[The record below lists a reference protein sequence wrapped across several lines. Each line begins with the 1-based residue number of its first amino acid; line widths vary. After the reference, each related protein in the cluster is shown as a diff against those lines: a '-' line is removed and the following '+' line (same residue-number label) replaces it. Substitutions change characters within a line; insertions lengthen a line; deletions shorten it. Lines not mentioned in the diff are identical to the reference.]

1 MPRRKRDSSTG
12 PVACPSGSFTARSL
26 TREPF
31 QRLCR
36 HLPLALVGQEL
47 RCLLEGQPPDFGN
60 LVRVLGRDVTEPP
73 GAIAEQEEAD
83 DLEDALAG
91 PRVDVADVAQLL
103 HGCRLHAGLLP
114 DFAQGGQLGPLAR

>member
-31 QRLCR
+31 QRLDG
-36 HLPLALVGQEL
+36 HLPLALVCQQL
-47 RCLLEGQPPDFGN
+47 RRLLQRQPAHLGD
-60 LVRVLGRDVTEPP
+60 LVRVLGRDVSEPP

-91 PRVDVADVAQLL
+91 PRVDVANVAQLL
-103 HGCRLHAGLLP
+103 H
-114 DFAQGGQLGPLAR
+114 